1 MSTLISSVCVKFWT
15 SHFQCILCIQYL
27 SRTLHSSISVRN
39 QNCEKMNNLALQYCY
54 HLQLDSCCSLR
65 HQNAHRNE
73 KPCKHKHRNTKSF
86 GNKWIGKFH
95 HFSPRT
101 CESVGFVFTRYKLL
115 NLSLLAAELRST
127 WCCFDSLE
135 AKWCMYSNS
144 CFLYCGETSKR
155 QSTVHVAFPLSS
167 QVPWWAE
174 LNQLF
179 CYLLC
184 IQFNE
189 TSKAKLWW
197 DINEE

>member
-73 KPCKHKHRNTKSF
+73 KLCKHKHRNTKSF

-127 WCCFDSLE
+127 WCCFDSFE
-135 AKWCMYSNS
+135 AKWCLYSNS

-155 QSTVHVAFPLSS
+155 QCMWLFLWVLRYHD
-167 QVPWWAE
+167 E
-174 LNQLF
+174 LNWTSCF
-179 CYLLC
+179 VICYVFSLMRHPKPSC
-184 IQFNE
+184 GE
-189 TSKAKLWW
+189 T
-197 DINEE
+197 